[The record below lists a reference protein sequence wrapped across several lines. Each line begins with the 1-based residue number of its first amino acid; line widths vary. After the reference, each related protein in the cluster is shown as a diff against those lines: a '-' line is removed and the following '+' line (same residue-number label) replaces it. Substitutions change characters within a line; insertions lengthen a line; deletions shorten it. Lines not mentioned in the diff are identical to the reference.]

1 MQHNYNRVKRVVIV
15 GFGSIGQRHFQ
26 ILKKLRPSIEI
37 FLIRSGI
44 GKKNKI
50 ENLANGVFKN
60 INDIN
65 LKIDAAIICSPAPFH
80 LKQAKI
86 FIKKRIPILIE
97 KPLSNNL
104 NNIKNFKLLCKKLN
118 TLVLVGYNLRYS
130 KSLNFFYKL
139 FLSHKVGK
147 PLSAAIRCTSYL
159 PNWRTK
165 QNYIKSI
172 SASAKLGGGVLLE
185 LSHELDYANWIFGY
199 FNQIHSSINYKKL
212 KNNVEDCAY
221 LNLISNKNVSVSIF
235 LDFFNKKIERTCKID
250 GSQGTLTWDG
260 IENYVMIEKKNG
272 KVKKW
277 KFNDDINST
286 YKYQLSH
293 FIDCIEKKT
302 TPKVSLQNGIDA
314 LKLVLMAKKSNRSN
328 KIIKLKFSIQ

>member
-1 MQHNYNRVKRVVIV
+1 MRHNYNRVKRVVIV

-26 ILKKLRPSIEI
+26 ILKKLRPSIKI
-37 FLIRSGI
+37 ILIRSGI

-80 LKQAKI
+80 LEQAKI
-86 FIKKRIPILIE
+86 FVKKKIPVLIE

-104 NNIKNFKLLCKKLN
+104 NNIKNFELLCKKLN
-118 TLVLVGYNLRYS
+118 ALILVGYNLRYS

-139 FLSHKVGK
+139 VLSLKVGK
-147 PLSAAIRCTSYL
+147 PLSATIRCTSYL
-159 PNWRTK
+159 PNWRPK
-165 QNYIKSI
+165 QNYIETI
-172 SASAKLGGGVLLE
+172 SASAKLGGGVLFE

-212 KNNVEDCAY
+212 KTNVEDCAY
-221 LNLISNKNVSVSIF
+221 LNLISKKNLSVSIF
-235 LDFFNKKIERTCKID
+235 LDFLNKKIERTCKLY
-250 GSQGTLTWDG
+250 GSQGILTWNG
-260 IENYVMIEKKNG
+260 IEDYVMIEKKNG

-277 KFNDDINST
+277 KFNDDRNST
-286 YKYQLSH
+286 YEYQLSH
-293 FIDCIEKKT
+293 FINCIEKKT

-314 LKLVLMAKKSNRSN
+314 LKLVLMAKKSNRNN
-328 KIIKLKFSIQ
+328 KIIKLKFSI